1 MASMSDGTQNQ
12 EPGSGHEERVTER
25 LPEQRATE
33 RFGPR
38 GEAQS
43 EAAAQA
49 APPGLARGELVDDR
63 YRVEAGPIGTA
74 TGEAEVYR
82 CADAETGETVA
93 LKFYR
98 ENVSPKAGILDS
110 LLNLQHPDVVT
121 LHAYGAWAGR
131 FYEVMDYCVGGSLTD
146 HMPFPEP
153 TLRGYVSQIV
163 HGLEYL
169 HGQGIIHRDIK
180 PSNLFFREQDREDL
194 VIGDFGVSSILQSD
208 EKVRKTSTG
217 AFFTL
222 DYAAPELIDGKEVSA
237 KTDYYALG
245 VTLLQLLT
253 GVSPFAGMDNNAI
266 LGCHF
271 RGNVPRPTEL
281 SDEFN
286 RLIDGLLRVSP
297 QVRWG
302 HGQVVSWLEGRAVL
316 TDDGLPDRP
325 EAYAGKTMPYRS
337 LPAITT
343 PAEMAARLSDFD
355 AERDLQR
362 GYIAQWAMFFDTD
375 LGRRIAQLEEDST
388 GNAALDKLKLR
399 YLLDPTLPLDVG
411 SSRAYDLKQL
421 AGLVDLPHNPYQQEL
436 EGLLYGGSIEAW
448 VDARG
453 HDQSTQR
460 LVDRIAAI
468 RTGIKNRPLGLLALL
483 YALSPTRPLRLSQ
496 RVSLSSPEDLEDALA
511 QNPKLKQRVM
521 NYLYGG
527 HFALWMRNAFP
538 ERVDDV
544 RFITE
549 CVTTFRENREQGT
562 FALRCRFCRTLPLW
576 LGAAQAKTPKE
587 LAALIS
593 RSPASY
599 ELGIRL
605 LAEGWIRAWLWAT
618 GRLTDLDAFDA
629 VADDPATSGAR
640 KLEAVLH
647 MLDPDLLWPRAA
659 ADVDY
664 LDGGIV
670 STDGMKTM
678 RLCVFNAGRGHLS
691 GTITLD
697 DGGAAESGLPSGF
710 SMAEREIEG
719 GLTEIAVTMSG
730 QGLPPGKGQ
739 EARIIVDT
747 NGGRLEI
754 PVFFHSGGALWR
766 LVSRALL
773 VGLVAAHFFA
783 FLRLML
789 QRASPEYA
797 LNTMNWLSRDY
808 VAAHPERPS
817 YVPAALLA
825 LAGLAA
831 GLSYLVAVYRRNE

>member
-1 MASMSDGTQNQ
+1 MSDGGQNQ
-12 EPGSGHEERVTER
+12 EPDSDREERVTQR
-25 LPEQRATE
+25 LPEERATD
-33 RFGPR
+33 RFEPR
-38 GEAQS
+38 GAAQP

-49 APPGLARGELVDDR
+49 APPGLAEGELVDDR

-98 ENVSPKAGILDS
+98 ANVSPKADILDS

-131 FYEVMDYCVGGSLTD
+131 FYEVMDYCVGGSLVD
-146 HMPFPEP
+146 HMPFPEQA
-153 TLRGYVSQIV
+153 LREYITQIV

-180 PSNLFFREQDREDL
+180 PSNLFFREPDREDL

-222 DYAAPELIDGKEVSA
+222 DYAAPELIDGKEVSP

-281 SDEFN
+281 SNEFD
-286 RLIDGLLRVSP
+286 RLIGGLLRVSP

-302 HGQVVSWLEGRAVL
+302 HGQVTSWLEGRPVL

-325 EAYAGKTMPYRS
+325 EAYAGKAMPYRS

-343 PAEMAARLSDFD
+343 PTEMAARLSDFD

-388 GNAALDKLKLR
+388 GNARLDVFKLR
-399 YLLDPTLPLDVG
+399 YLMDPTLPLEVG
-411 SSRAYDLKQL
+411 SSRAYDIKQL
-421 AGLVDLPHNPYQQEL
+421 AGLIDVAYNPYRQEL

-453 HDQSTQR
+453 HDER
-460 LVDRIAAI
+460 IRGLVQRIAAI
-468 RTGIKNRPLGLLALL
+468 RTGIKNRPLGLFALL
-483 YALSPTRPLRLSQ
+483 YALDPTRPLRLSKN
-496 RVSLSSPEDLEDALA
+496 VSITSPEDIEGALA
-511 QNPKLKQRVM
+511 EHPKLKQRVM
-521 NYLYGG
+521 NYLYSGY
-527 HFALWMRNAFP
+527 FAVWMRNAFP
-538 ERVDDV
+538 QRVDDV

-549 CVTTFRENREQGT
+549 CVTTFKENRDQGT
-562 FALRCRFCRTLPLW
+562 FAFRCRFGPTLPLW
-576 LGAAQAKTPKE
+576 LGAAEAKTPKD

-593 RSPASY
+593 RGPASY

-629 VADDPATSGAR
+629 VADDPATTGAR

-664 LDGGIV
+664 LDGGTV

-678 RLCVFNAGRGHLS
+678 RLCIFNAGRGHLS

-697 DGGAAESGLPSGF
+697 DAGAGDPGLPSGF

-719 GLTEIAVTMSG
+719 GLTEVAVTMSG
-730 QGLPPGKGQ
+730 QGLPPGKRQ
-739 EARIIVDT
+739 EARVIVDT

-754 PVFFHSGGALWR
+754 PVFFQTAGALWR
-766 LVSRALL
+766 LLGRALL
-773 VGLVAAHFFA
+773 VGVVVAHVFA
-783 FLRLML
+783 FLRLLL

-797 LNTMNWLSRDY
+797 LDTMNWLSRDY